1 MVDCIVRYFNSVC
14 EAYKLGNIESS
25 YNEPIITLLTHLG
38 CIARDMSGE
47 RIGQTDEN
55 IDIKL
60 WHDDEDITVAEPFAG
75 IEVKKL
81 KVLMTEPS
89 LKSRLKQ
96 VAMAMQFSLTI
107 LYGNFGALVKPKCIP
122 ASSLLS

>member
-38 CIARDMSGE
+38 CLARDMSGE
-47 RIGQTDEN
+47 RSGQTGEN

-60 WHDDEDITVAEPFAG
+60 WHGDEDVTATEPFAG
-75 IEVKKL
+75 VEEKKL
-81 KVLMTEPS
+81 RVLTTVPN
-89 LKSRLKQ
+89 LKLR
-96 VAMAMQFSLTI
+96 
-107 LYGNFGALVKPKCIP
+107 
-122 ASSLLS
+122 